1 MARNPVKHAVL
12 YRMATPELV
21 CGFGTKALELLRR
34 EGYEVEEH
42 ILKTHNAVDAFK
54 AEHRVETTPQTF
66 IGVKRIGG
74 HDDLVAFFREARAA
88 RGD

>member
-1 MARNPVKHAVL
+1 MGNAPGKHAVL

-21 CGFGTKALELLRR
+21 CRFGTKALELLRR

-42 ILKTHNAVDAFK
+42 VLTTREAVDAFK
-54 AEHRVETTPQTF
+54 AEHGVETTPQTF
-66 IGVKRIGG
+66 IGGKRIGG

-88 RGD
+88 RGE